1 MAQHDYSIAN
11 QSGSAFRT
19 DLNNALSAIVSQN
32 SGSTAPSP
40 TYAYM
45 TWADTTTNTL
55 KRRNSANNAWLTV
68 GDLTGLILS
77 IDTGGQVGI
86 GTTTPSN
93 YSANYDDLVVYN
105 ASSNGGITIATGSSA
120 TGGLAFADGTSGG
133 TDEYRGFVQYSHT
146 TDEIQ
151 IGTSGIIRQWLG
163 QNGTLIVSALTNPVI
178 ASSQTSAGTDSSFFS
193 GKHTATAG
201 ARDTGTEAFKVFTN
215 GNVQNTNNSYG
226 SLSDIKLK
234 QNIVDANSQW
244 NDIKAIRVRNYNLKQ
259 GQTHTQIGAIAQEVE
274 LISPGLVYE
283 SADCDAAGND
293 LGTVTKSIN
302 YSVLYMKS
310 VKALQEAMERIEQLE
325 IKVDALLAP
334 APVLD

>member
-19 DLNNALSAIVSQN
+19 DLNNSLSAIVSQN

-55 KRRNSANNAWLTV
+55 KRRNSANSAWLTV

-93 YSANYDDLVVYN
+93 YNANYDDLVVYN

-120 TGGLAFADGTSGG
+120 TGGIAFADGTSGG
-133 TDEYRGFVQYSHT
+133 TDEYRGFVQYSHA

-151 IGTSGIIRQWLG
+151 VGTSGVIRQWIG
-163 QNGTLIVSALTNPVI
+163 QNGTLIVNALTNPII
-178 ASSQTSAGTDSSFFS
+178 ASSQAGAGTDSFFFS
-193 GKHTATAG
+193 GKHTGTAG
-201 ARDTGTEAFKVFTN
+201 VRDSGTEAFKVFTN

-325 IKVDALLAP
+325 IKVDALSAP

>member
-1 MAQHDYSIAN
+1 
-11 QSGSAFRT
+11 
-19 DLNNALSAIVSQN
+19 
-32 SGSTAPSP
+32 
-40 TYAYM
+40 M

-55 KRRNSANNAWLTV
+55 KRRNSANSAWLTV

-93 YSANYDDLVVYN
+93 YNANYDDLVVYN

-120 TGGLAFADGTSGG
+120 TGGIAFADGTSGG
-133 TDEYRGFVQYSHT
+133 TDEYRGFVQYSHS
-146 TDEIQ
+146 TDELQ
-151 IGTSGIIRQWLG
+151 VGTSGVIRLWIG
-163 QNGTLIVSALTNPVI
+163 QNGTLIVNALTNPII
-178 ASSQTSAGTDSSFFS
+178 ASSQAGAGTDSFFFS
-193 GKHTATAG
+193 GKHTGTAG
-201 ARDTGTEAFKVFTN
+201 VRDSGTEAFKVFTN

-325 IKVDALLAP
+325 IKVDALSAP